1 MAAPEAYNC
10 DLIQVTCG
18 CSYGRFDF
26 HQPGPTTMTVDPD
39 PLGLATKIIQHY
51 SNAQIAQL
59 IRMISPVSPCA
70 LMTAEEFERVM
81 VVLAGQ
87 NRRRAFSDRS
97 INAARL
103 VLVMGASVS
112 EAALETGLARQVV
125 HRLMTRIRSRLEGL
139 PANWLKVEAWLPPA
153 TAGDVLA
160 LAQSLRSAQSQEERS
175 GLAV

>member
-1 MAAPEAYNC
+1 
-10 DLIQVTCG
+10 
-18 CSYGRFDF
+18 
-26 HQPGPTTMTVDPD
+26 MTVDPD

-51 SNAQIAQL
+51 SNAQIAQIAQL

-81 VVLAGQ
+81 AVLAGQ

-97 INAARL
+97 TNAARL

-139 PANWLKVEAWLPPA
+139 PADWVKVEAWLPPA
-153 TAGDVLA
+153 AAGDVLA
-160 LAQSLRSAQSQEERS
+160 LAQSLRSAQSQ
-175 GLAV
+175 